1 MELITTNAV
10 QRWRETLG
18 PTDAEL
24 ARREAPDTIRAKF
37 GKDKQ
42 SNAAH
47 GSDSDVAATRVGLT
61 GCVFLCH
68 LLPFSVFLF
77 QLFFLMYSYFFLLI
91 YNSLKNC
98 INLLIIAFV
107 LFPPPS
113 NPKKKEKKCS
123 KDFCVLGLPFYSFI
137 TGYSLNIS
145 SKLLNSIRY
154 IKGQ

>member
-47 GSDSDVAATRVGLT
+47 GSDSDVAATRVGLA

-68 LLPFSVFLF
+68 LLPFSVVLFL
-77 QLFFLMYSYFFLLI
+77 LFFLMYSYFFLLI
-91 YNSLKNC
+91 FNSLKNC
-98 INLLIIAFV
+98 ISFNLCFCSV
-107 LFPPPS
+107 PS
-113 NPKKKEKKCS
+113 TLQPKKERKNVAKI
-123 KDFCVLGLPFYSFI
+123 LH
-137 TGYSLNIS
+137 T
-145 SKLLNSIRY
+145 
-154 IKGQ
+154 